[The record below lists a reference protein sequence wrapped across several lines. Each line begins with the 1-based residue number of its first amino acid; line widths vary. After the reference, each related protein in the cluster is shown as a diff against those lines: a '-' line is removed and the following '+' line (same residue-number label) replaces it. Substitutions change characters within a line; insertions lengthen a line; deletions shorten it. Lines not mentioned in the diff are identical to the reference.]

1 MIKGVTCH
9 EGVKDSPDSR
19 NYALNYRKKTK
30 KKVTWKLTGVAC
42 MHTLHVCVCVLY
54 VHVCAYVHMCILGM
68 RLRDVKNNKGIKINK
83 NIKDNEI
90 SSIRKKFIFYTKSIK
105 EFQMGH

>member
-1 MIKGVTCH
+1 MIKGVTSK

-30 KKVTWKLTGVAC
+30 KKITWKLTGVVYV
-42 MHTLHVCVCVLY
+42 HTLHVCVCVLD
-54 VHVCAYVHMCILGM
+54 VHVCTCVHICILGM
-68 RLRDVKNNKGIKINK
+68 RLRDVKKNNKGIKINK

-90 SSIRKKFIFYTKSIK
+90 SSIRKTFIFYTKSIK
-105 EFQMGH
+105 